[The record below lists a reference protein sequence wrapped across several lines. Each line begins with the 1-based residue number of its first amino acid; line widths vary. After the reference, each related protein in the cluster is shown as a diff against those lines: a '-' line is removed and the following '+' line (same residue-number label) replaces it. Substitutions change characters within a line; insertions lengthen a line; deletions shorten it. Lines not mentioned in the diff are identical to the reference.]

1 MVDTTSGE
9 PNADLGRPDPSSP
22 QWLIFQIGR
31 IISGLD
37 EVRSGMGQ
45 IREEVQGLRASHQDL
60 RTDVVG
66 LVAKIDAADERIRE
80 IETDVAPLV
89 ALGARVTVCETAIA
103 EMRPT
108 FEKTKDAWSRI
119 RGALLLVVALAGIV
133 GFFAA
138 FARDIVTIKVGLR

>member
-1 MVDTTSGE
+1 
-9 PNADLGRPDPSSP
+9 
-22 QWLIFQIGR
+22 
-31 IISGLD
+31 
-37 EVRSGMGQ
+37 MGQ
-45 IREEVQGLRASHQDL
+45 IREDVQGLRASHQDL
-60 RTDVVG
+60 RSDVAG

-89 ALGARVTVCETAIA
+89 ALGARVTVCEGAIA

-119 RGALLLVVALAGIV
+119 RGALLLVVALAGIA

-138 FARDIVTIKVGLR
+138 FARDIVTVKVGLR